1 VLQELAARTGASA
14 WVIGSMLFFL
24 AVWLVIA
31 VRVLT
36 ARADE
41 MEARAHLAL
50 EGDEDRDS
58 GAGAPALE
66 AGVGAPALQGRRSE

>member
-1 VLQELAARTGASA
+1 
-14 WVIGSMLFFL
+14 MLFFL

-41 MEARAHLAL
+41 MEARARLAL
-50 EGDEDRDS
+50 EGDEHPKT
-58 GAGAPALE
+58 GAGAPDLQA
-66 AGVGAPALQGRRSE
+66 GAPALQGRRLD